1 MNKNK
6 SGLAYLKKSMM
17 AVPFFQ
23 AGEDRYCQAFL
34 IFVFFHFR
42 IFFFGGSTD
51 GKNTSRAQ
59 DTYQLNRASN
69 TWEYIGDMGPTW

>member
-34 IFVFFHFR
+34 IFVFFISESF
-42 IFFFGGSTD
+42 SLEA
-51 GKNTSRAQ
+51 AQ
-59 DTYQLNRASN
+59 MEKTQAERKTLIN
-69 TWEYIGDMGPTW
+69 